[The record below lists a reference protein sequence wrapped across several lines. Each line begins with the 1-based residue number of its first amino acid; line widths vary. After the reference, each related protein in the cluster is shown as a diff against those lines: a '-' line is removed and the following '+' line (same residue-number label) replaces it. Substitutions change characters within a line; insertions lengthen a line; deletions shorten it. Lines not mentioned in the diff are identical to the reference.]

1 MRGFKFRL
9 QGSNSDL
16 GVPIQTG
23 RFKFRLVS
31 SNSDLEVFSDRSL
44 NSLNVMLIHL
54 KDVKRMFTRSKCDL
68 KSKFAGIRTKLLNI
82 YPLS

>member
-68 KSKFAGIRTKLLNI
+68 KSKFAGIRTKPEI
-82 YPLS
+82 RD